1 MMHVYEIRKLEKNG
15 KVTTIRM
22 VTAEPKAAKKA
33 FKKCDGAKYSYHMR
47 GMAADIRVNGMSAK
61 ELANKLNEVI
71 PDGCGIIVYKN
82 WVHFDVRTGK
92 KYRKGI

>member
-33 FKKCDGAKYSYHMR
+33 FKEYAEANPGIYSLYKVEEVE
-47 GMAADIRVNGMSAK
+47 IYFTEK
-61 ELANKLNEVI
+61 E
-71 PDGCGIIVYKN
+71 G
-82 WVHFDVRTGK
+82 
-92 KYRKGI
+92 